1 MAIEFDASRW
11 ERVRE
16 TYRRWWAGELNR
28 PIVPVEL
35 AGRDPGRPKPDVP
48 LLSQA
53 NCHDL
58 SIPAGD
64 LVDRLD
70 YELSTRVYLG
80 DAFPQFDIDAF
91 GPVSLAAM
99 LGARLENDSGQVWIV
114 PEEDLPITEI
124 HFEFDP
130 ENVWFERIRDICV
143 AALNRWRGEVM
154 IGMPDLGINLD
165 ILSAF
170 RPSEKLL
177 LDLYDHPDEVERLLG
192 EAHDCWHRV
201 LNEFNGILQPVN
213 PGYSNWSRIF
223 TDRPSYMLQ
232 CDFSYMIG
240 PEMFNEFARPELEA
254 TCAKLPYSFYHL
266 DGPGALPHLDSLLDI
281 KALDGVQW
289 VPGAGQ
295 PDCGHWPEVYQ
306 KIHAAGKKIQVIDGE
321 FDSLDAVIGQIGSGR
336 GVHELIIQKS
346 VDEEDAVRCRLE
358 KYAVE

>member
-35 AGRDPGRPKPDVP
+35 AGRDPGRPEPDVP
-48 LLSQA
+48 LLTQA
-53 NCHDL
+53 TCHDL
-58 SIPAGD
+58 RIPADD

-80 DAFPQFDIDAF
+80 DAFPQAGLDAF
-91 GPVSLAAM
+91 GPGVIAAM
-99 LGARLENDSGQVWIV
+99 LGARLDNSSGQVWFF
-114 PEEDLPITEI
+114 PEEDRPITEI

-130 ENVWFERIRDICV
+130 DNVWFKRIRDICD
-143 AALNRWRGEVM
+143 AALKRWQGTVL
-154 IGMPDLGINLD
+154 IGMPDLGGSLD
-165 ILSAF
+165 ILSVF
-170 RPSEKLL
+170 RPGEKLL
-177 LDLYDHPDEVERLLG
+177 LDLYDHPGEVKRLHE

-201 LNEFNGILQPVN
+201 LDEINGILQPVN
-213 PGYSNWSRIF
+213 PGYSDWSGIF

-240 PEMFNEFARPELEA
+240 PEMFNEFVRPELEA

-266 DGPGALPHLDSLLDI
+266 DGPGALPHLDSLLEI
-281 KALDGVQW
+281 EALDGIQW
-289 VPGAGQ
+289 VPGAGR
-295 PDCGHWPEVYQ
+295 PNCGHWPEVYR

-321 FDSLDAVIGQIGSGR
+321 FDSLDAVIGQIGTGR
-336 GVHELIIQKS
+336 GIHELIIRKS
-346 VDEEDAVRCRLE
+346 IDEEDAVRRRLE
-358 KYAVE
+358 KYGIE